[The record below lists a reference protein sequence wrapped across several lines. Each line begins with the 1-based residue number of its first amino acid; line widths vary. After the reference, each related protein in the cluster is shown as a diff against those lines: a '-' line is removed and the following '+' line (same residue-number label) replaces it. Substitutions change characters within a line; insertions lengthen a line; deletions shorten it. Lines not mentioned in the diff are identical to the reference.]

1 LSSELIFIL
10 QELKQSPRPFEKIDE
25 LRLNENL
32 KALLRR
38 KILEECFKTPVPFLS
53 STITDFAENPVYK
66 DLKPIGSMEK
76 PIGYLGSLI
85 VKTSDGDIYSH
96 LILDLNLVTN
106 AKEIRE
112 AVRLLEK
119 GLITVTKKQLMDDE
133 SVFYLRRIVGNA
145 YKTEVDVVFESDGIP
160 PQSISRL
167 LKPEET
173 ILRKLYQW
181 FILFEIYSLLEIP
194 VVAALFNEILGIR
207 VDSRNGKTVLS
218 MAYSTYFTKPG
229 YNHFVEE
236 LLRILGV
243 NRFEDIPI
251 IVGVYSLLSLLAF
264 SMKE

>member
-1 LSSELIFIL
+1 
-10 QELKQSPRPFEKIDE
+10 
-25 LRLNENL
+25 
-32 KALLRR
+32 
-38 KILEECFKTPVPFLS
+38 
-53 STITDFAENPVYK
+53 
-66 DLKPIGSMEK
+66 
-76 PIGYLGSLI
+76 
-85 VKTSDGDIYSH
+85 
-96 LILDLNLVTN
+96 
-106 AKEIRE
+106 
-112 AVRLLEK
+112 
-119 GLITVTKKQLMDDE
+119 
-133 SVFYLRRIVGNA
+133 VGNA
-145 YKTEVDVVFESDGIP
+145 YKTEVYVVFESDGIP

-218 MAYSTYFTKPG
+218 MVYSAYFTKPG

-243 NRFEDIPI
+243 TRFEDIPI

>member
-1 LSSELIFIL
+1 MSSELIFIL

-85 VKTSDGDIYSH
+85 VKTSDGEIHSH
-96 LILDLNLVTN
+96 LILDLNLATT

-119 GLITVTKKQLMDDE
+119 GLITAARKQLMDDE

-145 YKTEVDVVFESDGIP
+145 YKTEVDVVFESDGLP

-181 FILFEIYSLLEIP
+181 F
-194 VVAALFNEILGIR
+194 
-207 VDSRNGKTVLS
+207 
-218 MAYSTYFTKPG
+218 
-229 YNHFVEE
+229 
-236 LLRILGV
+236 
-243 NRFEDIPI
+243 
-251 IVGVYSLLSLLAF
+251 
-264 SMKE
+264 